1 MIIRPSSTACESQTI
16 SKLLSAFAAIVVA
29 VVFLQ
34 SGLLH
39 SVSAASDTGDAT
51 TARHKLFLWRVTGGR
66 GAVFLLGSIHVG
78 RADLYPLPREI
89 EHLFDTSD
97 FLVEETDFSKAD
109 PAQLRRAWIRSG
121 LYTGVDRLE
130 NHISNKT
137 SEALHTYMISIGRSD
152 MPVSLL
158 KPWFLASLIQ
168 GAELPAYG
176 VSGQRGIDRHFMDE
190 AIALHKP
197 IIPLEPV
204 SLHIDLPSSIYS
216 SLSDDAQEKML
227 SSAINHAEDLA
238 RRTDPLFQAW
248 KNGDTEK
255 MEKSAA
261 DEFQDPQLKAFQD
274 QLIYKRNISMAQQLE
289 TYMATPKKYFVVVG
303 AGHLVGN
310 RSILALLQEKRYQID
325 QLVVRERAN

>member
-1 MIIRPSSTACESQTI
+1 
-16 SKLLSAFAAIVVA
+16 
-29 VVFLQ
+29 
-34 SGLLH
+34 
-39 SVSAASDTGDAT
+39 
-51 TARHKLFLWRVTGGR
+51 
-66 GAVFLLGSIHVG
+66 LLGSIHVG

-121 LYTGVDRLE
+121 LYTGDRLE

-137 SEALHTYMISIGRSD
+137 SEALHTYMRSIGRSD

-274 QLIYKRNISMAQQLE
+274 QLIYQRNISMAQQLE